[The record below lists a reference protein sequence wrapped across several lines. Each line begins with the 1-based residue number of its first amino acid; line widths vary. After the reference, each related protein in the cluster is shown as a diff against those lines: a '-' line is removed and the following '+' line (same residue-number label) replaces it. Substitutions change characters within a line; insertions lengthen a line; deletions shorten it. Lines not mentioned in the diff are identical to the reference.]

1 MNIGA
6 VEEGWEYD
14 PDTHVYSRRG
24 TPELSVTQACEEGG
38 LSDERTKPFWTPE
51 GRQRGTDIHDAL
63 AFYFSFGTEPDLDE
77 ALLPYWSPIMRFLDD
92 GGFELE
98 SSETF
103 IVDSVIRYAGRYDFV
118 GRLRRFITDQDP
130 NVDTARDLI
139 DLKLGSVPRSVGAQ
153 TIGYRRRLPAKVVRR
168 WALKVTPY
176 SYLLVPLNTDG
187 YGRVLRHVDRQDE
200 QLFISALIVAQFRRR
215 HA

>member
-14 PDTHVYSRRG
+14 PDTHVYSRQG
-24 TPELSVTQACEEGG
+24 KPELSVTQACEEGG

-63 AFYFSFGTEPDLDE
+63 AFFFAYGEEPDLHE
-77 ALLPYWSPIMRFLDD
+77 SIQPYWSPIMRFLED

-98 SSETF
+98 TSETF
-103 IVDSVIRYAGRYDFV
+103 IVDSVLRYAGRYDFV
-118 GRLRRFITDQDP
+118 GRLRRFMADPDP

-139 DLKLGSVPRSVGAQ
+139 DLKLGSVPRTIGAQ
-153 TIGYRRRLPAKVVRR
+153 TIGYRRRMLAKVVRR
-168 WALKVTPY
+168 WALKVTPETY
-176 SYLLVPLNTDG
+176 RLVEVNTDSH
-187 YGRVLRHVDRQDE
+187 GRVLRHIDRQDE

>member
-6 VEEGWEYD
+6 VEDGWEYD

-24 TPELSVTQACEEGG
+24 MPELSVTQACEEGG
-38 LSDERTKPFWTPE
+38 LSDERTKPFWTPA
-51 GRQRGTDIHDAL
+51 GRQRGTDVHDAL
-63 AFYFSFGTEPDLDE
+63 AFYFAFGEEPDLDGS
-77 ALLPYWSPIMRFLDD
+77 LVPYWSPIMRFLED

-118 GRLRRFITDQDP
+118 GRLRRFMTDPDP

-139 DLKLGSVPRSVGAQ
+139 DLKLGSVPRSIGAQ

-168 WALKVTPY
+168 WALKVTPDAY
-176 SYLLVPLNTDG
+176 RLVPINTDG
-187 YGRVLRHVDRQDE
+187 SGRVLRHADRQDE

-215 HA
+215 YA